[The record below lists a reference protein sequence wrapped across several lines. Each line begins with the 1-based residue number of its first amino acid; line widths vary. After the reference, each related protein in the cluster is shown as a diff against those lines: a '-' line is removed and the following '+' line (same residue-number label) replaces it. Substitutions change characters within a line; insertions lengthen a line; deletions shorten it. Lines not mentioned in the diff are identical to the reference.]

1 MKILREFKA
10 FAVKG
15 NVVDLAVAVVIG
27 AAFGKIVSALVSGLL
42 MPVVGLFQG
51 ETGGDWRTWKVPSE
65 GKIQF
70 GVGEILGATVD
81 FVIVAFVIFLVV
93 VKLMALINR
102 KDAKKE
108 AAPPT
113 TKECPQCLEQIAI
126 KARKCKFCT
135 SDQPSAT

>member
-42 MPVVGLFQG
+42 MPVVGLFQS
-51 ETGGDWRTWKVPSE
+51 ETGGDWRQWKLPSE

-70 GVGEILGATVD
+70 GIGEILGATVD

-93 VKLMALINR
+93 VKLMSFINR

-108 AAPPT
+108 PGPPT
-113 TKECPQCLEQIAI
+113 TKECPECLEQIPI

-135 SDQPSAT
+135 SEQPSAS